1 MTTRASAVIGLALL
15 VFAMFV
21 DTLVLPGARVLGV
34 AGGDMTQQFLPWRNF
49 GFGEL
54 AKGNLALWNPH
65 IFAGAPYFG
74 GMQSALLSPPNWLFL
89 ILPLPLAVNWSVA
102 LNLWLLGTLTYLWA
116 SRRGL
121 HPFAA
126 FVSGA
131 LAMFCAPTYLHVM
144 AGHPANLSS
153 MAWIPLQ
160 FLAIDEW
167 LARRKPAWCLVGM
180 LAIAMQIF
188 GGHPQYV
195 YFAGIASV
203 VYALTRLAEPQQKR
217 LLALVGVL
225 SFPVGGALLA
235 AVQLLAGVQAV
246 KETVRALPLPI
257 WFAGSF
263 SLPPENLVTLLAPD
277 FFGDF
282 SRHAYWGRWYLWE
295 ACLFVGVSGLALAS
309 YGILAARVTGKRA
322 LLITLAVT
330 IVLACGEYS
339 PLYRILFDW
348 VPLYDRFRGSAKFI
362 FLAALMLAL
371 FAGYGLDRILRDR
384 SVSPRAIMVAAAGAV
399 ALVIGGAVVSH
410 ADWSPI
416 MKAMQATG
424 QTYLDPE
431 KYTSFAFV
439 SESQAFAATS
449 LFVAGLTL
457 AVGVLLALW
466 TKREPRAAF
475 IIGALAIGEVFVFAR
490 LHRPTVDSAQA
501 VIPQLRDYF
510 AARPGDYRTLNLWMP
525 DSAMSMGTFDAWGYD
540 PGVTRRYAE
549 LMAWIEGEDPDT
561 ATQYMRFHRFGP
573 LLTMLRVKYV
583 VMLQNHTMRIFPGN
597 RPPLDRLVLVGAYQ
611 VHAQRDSIL
620 RAMGAASFDP
630 RKEVILE
637 QPPDPAPVEAETQGR
652 AKIVQEGTDFIDI
665 EADLPNPSVLLVTDA
680 WAEGWRAVPLE
691 GSSQSRYRLVPA
703 DYALR
708 AVALGRGHHHLRIE
722 YAPRLFYAGA
732 ILSALAWPAWILALV
747 LLGRK
752 KERRHA

>member
-1 MTTRASAVIGLALL
+1 
-15 VFAMFV
+15 
-21 DTLVLPGARVLGV
+21 
-34 AGGDMTQQFLPWRNF
+34 
-49 GFGEL
+49 
-54 AKGNLALWNPH
+54 
-65 IFAGAPYFG
+65 
-74 GMQSALLSPPNWLFL
+74 
-89 ILPLPLAVNWSVA
+89 
-102 LNLWLLGTLTYLWA
+102 
-116 SRRGL
+116 
-121 HPFAA
+121 
-126 FVSGA
+126 
-131 LAMFCAPTYLHVM
+131 VM

-195 YFAGIASV
+195 YFAGIASG
-203 VYALTRLAEPQQKR
+203 VYALARLAEPQQKR

-225 SFPVGGALLA
+225 SFAVGGALLA

-263 SLPPENLVTLLAPD
+263 SLPPENLVTLLAPG

-282 SRHAYWGRWYLWE
+282 SLHAYWGRWYLWE
-295 ACLFVGVSGLALAS
+295 ACLFVGVAGLALAS
-309 YGILAARVTGKRA
+309 YGIWAARATGKRA
-322 LLITLAVT
+322 LLLTLAVT
-330 IVLACGEYS
+330 IVLAFGEYS

-384 SVSPRAIMVAAAGAV
+384 SVSPRAIMVAAAGAI

-410 ADWSPI
+410 ADWGSI
-416 MKAMQATG
+416 VKAMQATG
-424 QTYLDPE
+424 QTYLNPAI
-431 KYTSFAFV
+431 YASSAFV

-457 AVGVLLALW
+457 AAGVLLALW
-466 TKREPRAAF
+466 TRREPRAAF
-475 IIGALAIGEVFVFAR
+475 IIGALAIAEVFVFAR
-490 LHRPTVDSAQA
+490 LHRPTVESAQG
-501 VIPQLRDYF
+501 VIPQLREYL
-510 AARPGDYRTLNLWMP
+510 AARPGDYRTLNTWMP

-540 PGVTRRYAE
+540 PGVTRRYAQ
-549 LMAWIEGEDPDT
+549 LMAWIEGEHPDT

-583 VMLQNHTMRIFPGN
+583 VTLQNQTMRIFPGS
-597 RPPLDRLVLVGAYQ
+597 RPPLDRLVLVGSYQ
-611 VHAQRDSIL
+611 VRAQRDSIL

-630 RKEVILE
+630 GKEVILE
-637 QPPDPAPVEAETQGR
+637 QPPDPAPVEGETQGL
-652 AKIVQEGTDFIDI
+652 AKIVKEGTDFIDI

-680 WAEGWRAVPLE
+680 WADGWRAVPLG

-722 YAPRLFYAGA
+722 YAPRLFYVGA
-732 ILSALAWPAWILALV
+732 IISALAWPAWIFALV
-747 LLGRK
+747 LLRRK
-752 KERRHA
+752 KERAHA